1 MDQRTRLYEPRD
13 HAPCKALWAELT
25 QHHRDGYGDQ
35 SIGGDDPSHGLDT
48 YLANPQLHATWVAE
62 VDGRVVG
69 MAGLIVRGEEAE
81 IEPVIVTAACR
92 SRRIGARLVREA
104 VAHAKKRGIRFV
116 SARPV
121 ARNVEAVHFFVDAG
135 FDIVGQIDL
144 FQDLAPAAGRQ
155 WKDGM
160 LIHGRELRY

>member
-1 MDQRTRLYEPRD
+1 MDHRTRLYEPRD
-13 HAPCKALWAELT
+13 YAPCKALWAELT

-35 SIGGDDPSHGLDT
+35 SIGGDEPSHGLDT
-48 YLANPQLHATWVAE
+48 FLANPQRCATWVAE

-81 IEPVIVTAACR
+81 IEPVIVTTTCR
-92 SRRIGARLVREA
+92 SRKIGGKLVKEA
-104 VAHAKKRGIRFV
+104 VAYARKQGVRFL
-116 SARPV
+116 SARPA
-121 ARNVEAVHFFVDAG
+121 ARNVEAIRFFVDAG

-155 WKDGM
+155 WKTGM